1 MKTKAGTTTWIK
13 SITMS
18 LVLLFSFAP
27 WGSIAAFAATTP
39 QLQPNYGTITVDG
52 DASDWNLS
60 VDFFSDMYNSGD
72 STKFPDPVAKLY
84 LRYNCT
90 IQEMYVLVLPVSPH
104 TIDTADFPT
113 SHFVKINSGG
123 AVTWDSFVWINQSGS
138 SADGWEASFALDS
151 SSSSSFQIKVH
162 TLIDAGATASPTQ
175 ATDSLPL
182 EIICHDKGDLPEGIP
197 GVPDYHMTLVYDS
210 NGNYLP
216 SGAFNY
222 IGDLRLG
229 TQIDGESNGQPN
241 ATATGDNIN
250 VRDDEDGV
258 VPVANAS
265 NGFWS
270 LGQGEIDVTVNGGP
284 GCLMG
289 WLDFWDSNIN
299 APNMNPTYGAVGD
312 LGTDGDF
319 DDTGTTGAGLDG
331 QQPWS
336 EVIVNNQFMTDGTT
350 PISFPLPQGISN
362 LPMYARFRIVP
373 SEDGQTCNQPA
384 IAETG
389 MARDSSG
396 QPTTGEV
403 EDYRWGWK
411 ATAVTLNSFT
421 AGSASSPQS
430 TSLWLV
436 LPLLGAALSAL
447 IWKTRRRF
455 LS

>member
-1 MKTKAGTTTWIK
+1 MKAKGSMTTWIK

-52 DASDWNLS
+52 NTSDWNLP
-60 VDFFSDMYNSGD
+60 VDFFADMYTAGD
-72 STKFPDPVAKLY
+72 SSKEVLAKAY
-84 LRYNCT
+84 LRYDCS
-90 IQEMYVLVLPVSPH
+90 IQRMYILVLAVAPH
-104 TIDTADFPT
+104 KIKEADSSET
-113 SHFVKINSGG
+113 FVKIDTNSVVPWV
-123 AVTWDSFVWINQSGS
+123 AFEWIGLDQSSGL
-138 SADGWEASFALDS
+138 ADGWEASFDLTSGS
-151 SSSSSFQIKVH
+151 SYQIKIH
-162 TLIDAGATASPTQ
+162 TLVDSGGATASPTMG
-175 ATDSLPL
+175 TSTLPL
-182 EIICHDKGDLPEGIP
+182 EVICHDKGDLPEGIP

-222 IGDLRLG
+222 IGNLRLG

-241 ATATGDNIN
+241 ATATGDDIN

-265 NGFWS
+265 NSFWS

-289 WLDFWDSNIN
+289 WMDFWDSNIN
-299 APNMNPTYGAVGD
+299 APNPNPTYGAVGD

-319 DDTGTTGAGLDG
+319 EDTGTTGAGLDG
-331 QQPWS
+331 LQAWS

-350 PISFPLPQGISN
+350 HITFPLPQGISN

-373 SEDGQTCNQPA
+373 SEDGTTCNQTPVA
-384 IAETG
+384 ATG

-421 AGSASSPQS
+421 AGSASSNQS

-436 LPLLGAALSAL
+436 LPILGAALSAL

-455 LS
+455 SS